1 MKFSKMMLGTVQFGL
16 NYGIANSA
24 GKPTYETVSKIIKAA
39 HEGGINCLDTAAGYG
54 DSEELI
60 GRALTELKLS
70 DKMLI
75 ISKVAKVSQQNS
87 SFADAEKFIFDS
99 VKNSLRRLR
108 IDRLAACLFH
118 VESDLQYLEILRK
131 LEDSGLV
138 GGAGVS
144 LDTNTH
150 CTEVITNKLQYL
162 QLPYNIFD
170 RRFDEFFAA
179 LPRSGGP
186 NIFARSAYLQ
196 GLLLMPEEKIKPPLT
211 SIIPVRRKIEALGN
225 EAGLAMPEICLR
237 FVISNPRISSVLVG
251 VDNIEQLKQNLA
263 IIEQGPLPDG
273 LYHQIL
279 TMVPDFEE
287 KIIRPGLWQ
296 K

>member
-24 GKPTYETVSKIIKAA
+24 GKPTYETVREIIKAA
-39 HEGGINCLDTAAGYG
+39 YEGGINCLDTAAGYG

-60 GRALTELKLS
+60 GRALMELKLNN
-70 DKMLI
+70 KMLI
-75 ISKVAKVSQQNS
+75 ISKVAKVSPQNLG
-87 SFADAEKFIFDS
+87 FADAENFIHES

-108 IDRLAACLFH
+108 SDRLAACLFH

-131 LEDSGLV
+131 LETSGLIA
-138 GGAGVS
+138 GSGVS

-150 CTEVITNKLQYL
+150 CAEVIASKLQYL

-170 RRFDEFFAA
+170 RRFDDFLSKAT
-179 LPRSGGP
+179 
-186 NIFARSAYLQ
+186 NIHIFARSAYLQ

-211 SIIPVRRKIEALGN
+211 CIIPVRRRIEALAN
-225 EAGLAMPEICLR
+225 EAGLEMSEICFR
-237 FVISNPRISSVLVG
+237 FVISNTRISSVLVG

-263 IIEQGPLPDG
+263 IIQRGPLPDN

-279 TMVPDFEE
+279 TMIPDFEE
-287 KIIRPGLWQ
+287 KIIRPSLWQ